1 MMVVITKIDMAEGTP
16 KQKKEK
22 LISLMTFIKKEL

>member
-1 MMVVITKIDMAEGTP
+1 MMVVITKIDLVQGTL

-22 LISLMTFIKKEL
+22 LISLMTFIKREL

>member
-1 MMVVITKIDMAEGTP
+1 MMVVITKVDMVQGTA

-22 LISLMTFIKKEL
+22 LISLMTFIKREL